1 MNGAEL
7 AICGSNLCGDVPFS
21 VALRTADG
29 RLFAQRTPPGGRVEL
44 PVLVAA
50 ACADAG
56 LAASDVR
63 ALRLDLGPGSYT
75 GLRVVVTFVRF
86 LQHFGGASVQALDS
100 LALLAARARSL
111 PAAGASTGSPRRVR
125 PLLDARRERFHTAL
139 YDVPANGVPPNGVPA
154 NGTLAL
160 LEPPAAL
167 PFADVLAKLAPGDV
181 VVLPA
186 SLQAQRG
193 AELQA
198 RGAVLHVASE
208 VLAGELFGA
217 GLPFAAAST
226 AELEPRY
233 LMATYAD

>member
-1 MNGAEL
+1 MNVAEL

-21 VALRTADG
+21 VAVRTVDG
-29 RLFAQRTPPGGRVEL
+29 RTFAQRTPPGGRVEL

-86 LQHFGGASVQALDS
+86 LQHFGGARVQALDS
-100 LALLAARARSL
+100 LALLAARARPSA
-111 PAAGASTGSPRRVR
+111 AAGEAIGAPLRVR
-125 PLLDARRERFHTAL
+125 PLLDARRERFHSAL
-139 YDVPANGVPPNGVPA
+139 YEVPA

-208 VLAGELFGA
+208 VLAGELFGD
-217 GLPFAAAST
+217 GLPFAAATS